1 MNNHDQHA
9 KLCIYIYIINI
20 IHFWC
25 LIRRPRQTQGGARQ
39 GIRLLTLFSKLG
51 SARNAAATATTTTT
65 TAATTTTPPAAA
77 AVAAAAGAAAAAAAT
92 K

>member
-1 MNNHDQHA
+1 MPNYV
-9 KLCIYIYIINI
+9 YIYIINI

-51 SARNAAATATTTTT
+51 SARNATTTTT
-65 TAATTTTPPAAA
+65 TAATTTTTPPAAA
-77 AVAAAAGAAAAAAAT
+77 AVAAAAAGAGAAAAAAAT